1 MLFLDFYDFC
11 YNQYVFMKRL
21 LVTSAFVMSIFL
33 GASAQRFTDR
43 LDRGLVAVQ
52 TSGGVFC
59 SWRIQADEYYDVKYN
74 LYRDG
79 TKVNSEPLSVSNYT
93 DASGSQS
100 STYTVRAVVKGVE
113 QEASKTASVF
123 ANNYKSITI
132 KHESSLKSTYIPND
146 ACCADVDGDGE
157 VEILLK
163 FDNKEEGAQ
172 LYPKNGPVVDG
183 VETKEYSLLEC
194 IKQDGTLLWWVNCG
208 PNMGDFQNNEQNIV
222 GYDWD
227 MDGKAEVVMRLVEG
241 ATIHLADGSTYTIGA
256 DGKNGTSWTNYRIP
270 KGSGSVEWFTYYGN
284 EFLYYC
290 EGATG
295 KPYQCIDYPLK
306 RLEAGETDLNNAWG
320 DGYGHRSNKH
330 FFGAPYL
337 DGKHPSIFIG
347 RGIYTRH
354 KFIAYDV
361 DPATHSLNVRW
372 QWTNN
377 KAGSPWY
384 GQGYHNY
391 TIADVDWDGRD
402 EIVWGSMVIDDN
414 GFGLS
419 TTGLGH
425 GDAQHVGN
433 LNPYNHGQEVFA
445 CNEDN
450 PANNYRDATTSKI
463 FYRMTDTNDAGRA
476 LAGNFYNTIPG
487 SIGNGAHDTPIST
500 VTNDHVSVNTNG
512 LGMNFRIYWDGDLQE
527 ECFDNITVSKPGVGT
542 LATFSGAYSNNSTKA
557 TPCYQGDIF
566 GDWREEVIER
576 TADNNIRIYTTTTP
590 TEWRNYS
597 LWYDHQYRNAMVWQP
612 CGYNQPPHASYF
624 LGELEGIT
632 IAPPPLT
639 TAGREIVTSSI
650 NTAFNGKHAL
660 LDATCDVTVA
670 VSEGASPAVFTD
682 NAPSWVQGTAASEC
696 TMKDTEIKYTYYT
709 HTLTGSAFTGE
720 MSLVKQGDGTLVL
733 PNVTET
739 YTGKTDVWAGTLCFD
754 GTMENSPVWLNRF
767 AALCSDGGNFKG
779 GVKADYAS
787 EIHPGGKG
795 NVGTI
800 TASSLDLGFG
810 ARVLFDVNGSN
821 VDKVIAAKL
830 SIEKKDW
837 TNGPAYNAPVFV
849 FTSQP
854 DAGTYIVAEVGELT
868 GNISDI
874 TIEGLAGK
882 KFELNYTEGKI
893 TLTIFEGR
901 GSESIVWTG
910 ERDGVWD
917 LMNSEN
923 FSSSDKTFVT
933 GDEVTF
939 DDTAANTNITVAEN
953 VAPGNLFFKNDAKA
967 YTLAGDGAIEGNG
980 TLFVEG
986 RGTVNLKNV
995 NRYDGGTVV
1004 SGGVLAPSSLA
1015 NNDGSQ
1021 YGSLGDASNS
1031 ITLKNGGTLK
1041 TATTMT
1047 ASHPIVI
1054 EEGGGTIYAAGTLT
1068 LNGSIQRGNSGRN
1081 RNLHKAGT
1089 GTLQL
1094 NCSADFDT
1102 LYIEAGK
1109 VYDFQDAHF
1118 TGKTIVFN
1126 GSKVTLQANN
1136 SIYSSNTDNVNI
1148 VVPKGMSG
1156 TWYPDGRC
1164 DYTGKL
1170 TGEGTIDIY
1179 ATWVRC
1185 PFKGNWSE
1193 FAGTINAKRGPK
1205 NAYEPVFDFNNNYGI
1220 PLATLNVDAAFTEA
1234 TPFNT
1239 SGKSFSIGALTGSGY
1254 ISSGG
1259 YYGSGTNTLTI
1270 GSNNTNFTFS
1280 GTINGSHVVK
1290 DGTGVWTI
1298 SNEDVL
1304 ANAKSLK
1311 VKGGAV
1317 KLNKAAATM
1326 SMTSPTILYVQDGG
1340 ELRGQG
1346 YSYGI
1351 NLLADGGLRPGTNV
1365 PSSQIKNVGVIEIE
1379 RNLKAEAGSHIYV
1392 NKTRADSIA
1401 INSIT
1406 GAESQAWSFLKVG
1419 GNATLNGTVH
1429 VTYSTTWNPTEG
1441 DYVRV
1446 LDCRGTID
1454 GTPTFDLQEL
1464 PNGLSWDTSELLSHG
1479 IVRVCKSTGVNG
1491 IESDAEFNADVY
1503 TLSGVLVVKNMRTTK
1518 STLME
1523 DLKRRCPA
1531 PGTYIVRAGE
1541 LSIKVRH

>member
-1 MLFLDFYDFC
+1 MIVM
-11 YNQYVFMKRL
+11 NKK
-21 LVTSAFVMSIFL
+21 LVTLAIAALTSFSGVM
-33 GASAQRFTDR
+33 AQRVMDR
-43 LDRGLVAVQ
+43 LDRGLVAVK
-52 TSGGVFC
+52 TTGGVYC

-79 TKVNSEPLSVSNYT
+79 TKVNSEPLSVSNFT

-100 STYTVRAVVKGVE
+100 STYTVKAVVNGVE
-113 QEASKTASVF
+113 QEASKSAAVL

-132 KHESSLKSTYIPND
+132 KHDASLKSTYIPND

-163 FDNKEEGAQ
+163 FDNKEEGEQ
-172 LYPKNGPVVDG
+172 LYPKNGPTING
-183 VETKEYSLLEC
+183 VETKEYAMLACL
-194 IKQDGTLLWWVNCG
+194 KQDGTVLWWVNCG

-227 MDGKAEVVMRLVEG
+227 MDGKAEVVMRLEEG
-241 ATIHLADGSTYTIGA
+241 STVHMADGTTYTIGA

-284 EFLYYC
+284 EFLFYC

-295 KPYQCIDYPLK
+295 KPYQCIEYPLK
-306 RLEAGETDLNNAWG
+306 RLEAGETDLKAAWG

-337 DGKHPSIFIG
+337 DGKHPSMFIG

-361 DPATHSLNVRW
+361 DPATHALNVRW
-372 QWTNN
+372 KWTNN
-377 KAGSPWY
+377 KPGSPWY

-391 TIADVDWDGRD
+391 SIADVDWDGKD

-414 GFGLS
+414 GKGLS

-425 GDAQHVGN
+425 GDAHHVGD
-433 LNPYNHGQEVFA
+433 LNPYIHGQEVFA

-463 FYRMTDTNDAGRA
+463 YYRMTDTRDAGRA

-500 VTNDHVSVNTNG
+500 VVNDHVTVNTTG

-576 TADNNIRIYTTTTP
+576 TSDNNIRIYTTTTP

-639 TAGREIVTSSI
+639 TTGREVITSSI
-650 NTAFNGKHAL
+650 DASLNGKHAL
-660 LDATCDVTVA
+660 LDVDGDATVTV
-670 VSEGASPAVFTD
+670 SDGASPAIFTD

-696 TMKDTEIKYTYYT
+696 TTKDTEIKYTYYI
-709 HTLTGSAFTGE
+709 HTLAGGAFTGA
-720 MSLVKQGDGTLVL
+720 MRLVKQGDGTLVL

-739 YTGKTDVWAGTLCFD
+739 YTGNTDVWAGTLQFD
-754 GTMENSPVWLNRF
+754 GTMESSPVWLNRF
-767 AALCSDGGNFKG
+767 AILSSNGGNFKG
-779 GVKADYAS
+779 GIKADYGS
-787 EIHPGGKG
+787 EIRPGGSNK
-795 NVGTI
+795 VGILST
-800 TASSLDLGFG
+800 SSLELGFG
-810 ARVLFDVNGSN
+810 ARVIFDVNGN
-821 VDKVIAAKL
+821 DIDKISATKM

-837 TNGPAYNAPVFV
+837 KNGPEYSAPVFV

-854 DAGTYIVAEVGELT
+854 AAGTYTIVETSELS
-868 GNISDI
+868 GNLSDI
-874 TIEGLAGK
+874 TIEGLGGK
-882 KFELNYTEGKI
+882 KYEIAYADGKI
-893 TLTIFEGR
+893 ILSVFEGR
-901 GSESIVWTG
+901 GSESVIWTG
-910 ERDGVWD
+910 EKDGIWD

-939 DDTAANTNITVAEN
+939 DDSAVNTSVTVAEN
-953 VAPGNLFFKNDAKA
+953 VTPGNIIFKNDIKT
-967 YTLAGDGAIEGNG
+967 YTIAGDGVIEG
-980 TLFVEG
+980 EG
-986 RGTVNLKNV
+986 SLSIEGKGDVKIRNINKYN
-995 NRYDGGTVV
+995 GGTVI
-1004 SGGVLAPSSLA
+1004 SNGILTASYLA

-1031 ITLKNGGTLK
+1031 ITLKNNGTLK
-1041 TATTMT
+1041 TLTAMT
-1047 ASHPIVI
+1047 ASHPVII
-1054 EEGGGTIYAAGTLT
+1054 EENGGTISATGTLI
-1068 LNGSIQRGNSGRN
+1068 LNGGIKKANSGKS

-1094 NCSADFDT
+1094 DCTANFDT
-1102 LYIEAGK
+1102 LYIDAGT
-1109 VYDFQDAHF
+1109 VYDFADAHF
-1118 TGKTIVFN
+1118 SGKTIVLN

-1136 SIYSSNTDNVNI
+1136 SIYSSNSDNVNI
-1148 VVPKGMSG
+1148 VVPKGKTG
-1156 TWYPDGRC
+1156 IWYPDGRC

-1205 NAYEPVFDFNNNYGI
+1205 NAYEPVFDFNNTYGI
-1220 PLATLNVDAAFTEA
+1220 PLATLNVDAAFTES

-1254 ISSGG
+1254 ISNSGN
-1259 YYGSGTNTLTI
+1259 YGSATNTLTI
-1270 GSNNTNFTFS
+1270 GGNNTNFTFS
-1280 GTINGSHVVK
+1280 GSINGSFVVK
-1290 DGTGVWTI
+1290 NGTGVWTI
-1298 SNEDVL
+1298 ASEKVL

-1311 VKGGAV
+1311 IIDGAV
-1317 KLNKAAATM
+1317 KLNKAAATS
-1326 SMTSPTILYVQDGG
+1326 SMTASTILYVQDNG
-1340 ELRGQG
+1340 ELRGLG
-1346 YSYGI
+1346 YTYGI
-1351 NLLADGGLRPGTNV
+1351 NLLNGGSLRPGTNAET
-1365 PSSQIKNVGVIEIE
+1365 SQTKNTGIIEIE
-1379 RNLKAEAGSHIYV
+1379 RNLSAEVGSHIYV
-1392 NKTRADSIA
+1392 NKTKADSISV
-1401 INSIT
+1401 NSIT
-1406 GAESQAWSFLKVG
+1406 GAKSAAWSFLKVG
-1419 GNATLNGTVH
+1419 GDATLNGTIH
-1429 VTYSTTWNPTEG
+1429 VTYASTWKPAEG

-1446 LDCRGTID
+1446 LDCVGTIS
-1454 GTPTFDLQEL
+1454 GTPTFDLQAL
-1464 PNGLSWDTSELLSHG
+1464 PEDLAWDTSSLLTQGVIKVVSATG
-1479 IVRVCKSTGVNG
+1479 ISGINAST
-1491 IESDAEFNADVY
+1491 EFNADVY
-1503 TLSGVLVVKNMRTTK
+1503 TISGIKLISGIKTTK
-1518 STLME
+1518 SSLE
-1523 DLKRRCPA
+1523 RDLKSQGLGS
-1531 PGTYIVRAGE
+1531 GTYIIRSGSS
-1541 LSIKVRH
+1541 SIKVTF